1 MEVVPTVLKGV
12 IYDTSLRILY
22 YPDNGLQSSL
32 ERIYSSIPVIKGV
45 PDVSDVYHVS
55 RPTYAMNYLHSC
67 IGHAYFDTTLPLLSI
82 LHEYDPSILSD
93 RGFQL
98 FVIKDRFQEYATND
112 ALIRYLDEWYTKTV
126 DYEASTY
133 KGVYAHFHRCF
144 SDAPVIFERSF
155 NANRYI
161 KFDTLIYGG
170 NADWQRS
177 IHNCA
182 AKYPERRPTPVST
195 DDEIRAWNRVGKEVF
210 AKYIGIQPK
219 QVSESPKILFVS
231 RRGYREFTSKT
242 LSRLRFILDAEPIF
256 LEEYTFAEQIQMFID
271 ADIVVSPH
279 GSGLCHL
286 TWCAPGTRVIEI
298 FASNDSRKIIFQS
311 LSEMSGL
318 DYKRIECSD
327 AKITT
332 DDPIEV
338 PEGVFG
344 EIMQLV
350 SDHYLRPQ

>member
-1 MEVVPTVLKGV
+1 MEVTPTVVKGV

-22 YPDNGLQSSL
+22 YPDNGLHPSL
-32 ERIYSSIPVIKGV
+32 ERIYTTIPIIKGI
-45 PDVSDVYHVS
+45 PDISDVYHVS

-67 IGHAYFDTTLPLLSI
+67 IGHAYFDTTLPLLSV

-98 FVIKDRFQEYATND
+98 FVIKDRFQEHTTDD
-112 ALIRYLDEWYTKTV
+112 ALIRYLDAWYTKNV
-126 DYEASTY
+126 DYEGGTY

-144 SDAPVIFERSF
+144 SDSPILFERGFS
-155 NANRYI
+155 ANRYI

-170 NADWQRS
+170 NGDWQRS
-177 IHNCA
+177 IHNSV
-182 AKYPERRPTPVST
+182 AKYPERRPIPVST
-195 DDEIRAWNRVGKEVF
+195 DDQIRIWNRLGKEVF
-210 AKYIGIQPK
+210 GRYIGIRPK
-219 QVSESPKILFVS
+219 QVSEIPNILFVA
-231 RRGYREFTSKT
+231 RRGFREFTSKS
-242 LSRLRFILDAEPIF
+242 LSRLRYILDAEPIF

-311 LSEMSGL
+311 LSEFSGFH
-318 DYKRIECSD
+318 YRRIECSD
-327 AKITT
+327 VEMTT
-332 DDPIEV
+332 DDPIDI
-338 PEGVFG
+338 PERVYGD
-344 EIMQLV
+344 IMQLI
-350 SDHYLRPQ
+350 SDQ